1 MNEILFFLV
10 LFELFIC
17 QIWSE
22 FFPLSYKTKRKI
34 PNSVG
39 QVTFSKSR
47 GKKNEVYQPGPLR
60 RH

>member
-10 LFELFIC
+10 LFELFIY

-34 PNSVG
+34 RNSVG
-39 QVTFSKSR
+39 HVLKIKREKT
-47 GKKNEVYQPGPLR
+47 EVYQPGPLR